1 MTPIAAALLYAT
13 PMEAAP
19 LLAEMAHVPVTLGQD
34 SLFLAGD
41 VLVALSGMGLAPARA
56 MVARLAE
63 EWAVRRIINVGVAG
77 SLTDALAVGDVV
89 QISETFGPDLARDGV
104 RLDGP
109 VLTAPGLRSGARLLS
124 REAPVFDAELRIRLS
139 VRADL
144 IDMEGYAVADE
155 CSRRGLEC
163 LMFKTI
169 SDDASDRATLLANLD
184 RTSRRMA
191 AFVRGHLTQLKPRS
205 FAP

>member
-1 MTPIAAALLYAT
+1 MNPIAAALLYAT

-19 LLAEMAHVPVTLGQD
+19 LLAAMAHVPVAFGQE

-56 MVARLAE
+56 MVARLSE
-63 EWAVRRIINVGVAG
+63 EWAVRRIVNVGVAG

-89 QISETFGPDLARDGV
+89 QVSETFGPDAARDGV
-104 RLDGP
+104 RVDGP
-109 VLTAPGLRSGARLLS
+109 ALRAPGLRSGARLVS
-124 REAPVFDAELRIRLS
+124 RNAPVFDAALRVRLS
-139 VRADL
+139 GQADL

-155 CSRRGLEC
+155 CQRRGIEC
-163 LMFKTI
+163 LMFKTV
-169 SDDASDRATLLANLD
+169 SDDACDRATLLANLD

-191 AFVRGHLTQLKPRS
+191 AFVLGHLTHLKARS
-205 FAP
+205 FVP